1 MSEQSDLTNA
11 LLREKGILPPEDP
24 SRVSEAGS
32 PAENDPPDL
41 PKIRHVGRGVGIN
54 DFARQLGSVMCRNGV
69 FLRGDVPV
77 VLDKKR
83 SRLKELSAK
92 AFRSYAEN
100 HAYLYKPEKNGE
112 SWDQVRYP
120 MAKDV
125 AGDVLASF
133 DFLDQQRHAW
143 RVNPVPAPILRAD
156 GRIEL
161 LKEGFDYE
169 SEILTMPAHP
179 PFEYR
184 LMPVEE
190 VRTFFTNL
198 TKDFSFADRNKET
211 GLSRSLAVHMA
222 AMLTPFVMGLLPRK
236 ALIPMFIY
244 TANMQGSGKS
254 VLSKMGLYTSFGS
267 ASALPFGKDEEELR
281 KLLDTEALA
290 NSPFIFFDNVK
301 RTLSSALLDQWLTQT
316 SWKGRRM
323 GGQVAFEVDK
333 QGVVYISSN
342 HAETDKDS
350 TRRALFCELFLEDA
364 DISGRKFDMLIDDD
378 YLVRH
383 DVRTD
388 MLSALWSMVVH
399 WDRQKRPKGPTS
411 LGSFERWSEVVC
423 GIVVAAGF
431 GDPLERSETILAG
444 DTDTKDLKTLVAV
457 LAGKL
462 VAKMEEERKAAEEAA
477 QEAIEE
483 GKPVPASLDEEELRS
498 MEFEFDD
505 IIELCRTL
513 DLFVKRIDGKLK
525 VDKDSKEET
534 FELTR
539 SSRIQLGKL
548 FQKESGK
555 KWVVP
560 SVGKVRFGRRGSKN
574 WRSFFVDLVDE

>member
-1 MSEQSDLTNA
+1 VSEQSDLTNA
-11 LLREKGILPPEDP
+11 LLREKGILPAEDP
-24 SRVSEAGS
+24 AKQS
-32 PAENDPPDL
+32 PAATSEEAPPEL
-41 PKIRHVGRGVGIN
+41 PKIRHVGRNVGLN
-54 DFARQLGSVMCRNGV
+54 QFARQLGAVMCTNGV

-100 HAYLYKPEKNGE
+100 HAFLYKPEKSGE
-112 SWDQVRYP
+112 EWIEVKYP
-120 MAKDV
+120 MPKDI
-125 AGDVLASF
+125 AGDVLSSF
-133 DFLDQQRHAW
+133 DFLDQQRQAW
-143 RVNPVPAPILRAD
+143 RVNPVPAPVLRAD
-156 GRIEL
+156 GRLEL
-161 LKEGFDYE
+161 LREGFDYE
-169 SEILTMPAHP
+169 SEILTMPNHP

-184 LMPVEE
+184 VMPVEE
-190 VRTFFTNL
+190 VRTFFLNL
-198 TKDFSFADRNKET
+198 TKDFAFADRNKET

-222 AMLTPFVMGLLPRK
+222 AMLTPFVMAMLPRK

-244 TANMQGSGKS
+244 SSNMQGSGKS
-254 VLSKMGLYTSFGS
+254 LLCKMGLYASFGS

-290 NSPFIFFDNVK
+290 NSPFIFWDNVK

-323 GGQVAFEVDK
+323 GGQVAFEADK

-399 WDRQKRPKGPTS
+399 WDKQGRPKGPTL
-411 LGSFERWSEVVC
+411 LGSFERWSEIVG

-431 GDPLERSETILAG
+431 GDPLEKAETIVAG
-444 DTDTKDLKTLVAV
+444 DTDTKDLKTLVAM
-457 LAGKL
+457 LADKL
-462 VAKMEEERKAAEEAA
+462 VTKIEEERRAAEEAA
-477 QEAIEE
+477 EEAAES
-483 GKPVPASLDEEELRS
+483 GKPAPAALDEEELRS

-505 IIELCRTL
+505 IIDLCRAH

-574 WRSFFVDLVDE
+574 WRSFFVDLVED

>member
-1 MSEQSDLTNA
+1 VSEQSDLTNA
-11 LLREKGILPPEDP
+11 LLREKGILPPDDP
-24 SRVSEAGS
+24 SRQAEAI
-32 PAENDPPDL
+32 PPEESTPEL
-41 PKIRHVGRGVGIN
+41 PKIRHVGRNVGVN
-54 DFARQLGSVMCRNGV
+54 QFARQLGAVMCTNGV

-83 SRLKELSAK
+83 ARLKELTAR

-100 HAYLYKPEKNGE
+100 HAYLYKPEKSGE
-112 SWDQVRYP
+112 EWIEVKYP
-120 MAKDV
+120 MPKDV
-125 AGDVLASF
+125 AGDVLGSF

-190 VRTFFTNL
+190 VRTFFVNL
-198 TKDFSFADRNKET
+198 TKDFSFAERNPSS
-211 GLSRSLAVHMA
+211 GLSRSLAVHIA
-222 AMLTPFVMGLLPRK
+222 AMLTPFVMGLMPRK

-254 VLSKMGLYTSFGS
+254 LLSKMALYASFGS

-364 DISGRKFDMLIDDD
+364 DISGRKFDLLIDDD
-378 YLVRH
+378 YLIRH

-399 WDRQKRPKGPTS
+399 WDRQKRPKGPTQ
-411 LGSFERWSEVVC
+411 LGSFERWSEIVG

-431 GDPLERSETILAG
+431 GDPLERAETIVAG
-444 DTDTKDLKTLVAV
+444 DTDTKDLKTLVGI
-457 LAGKL
+457 LAARLTEK
-462 VAKMEEERKAAEEAA
+462 VAEERRAAEAAAEEAL
-477 QEAIEE
+477 EV
-483 GKPVPASLDEEELRS
+483 GKPVPAALSEEELKS
-498 MEFEFDD
+498 MEFEFDE
-505 IIELCRTL
+505 IIDLCRAH

-555 KWVVP
+555 KWIIP
-560 SVGKVRFGRRGSKN
+560 SAGKVRFGRRGSKN
-574 WRSFFVDLVDE
+574 WRSFFVDLVEE